1 MRLQRL
7 ARTSGTLR
15 PLSIYPIGPRA
26 LSRVRLALR
35 KSIGQEH
42 RCYAQPTSKPSR
54 IEEELK
60 RLAREAANNP
70 KDKKLPEKVL
80 VFHAGTTRIT
90 FLALIKVTSLLIGAF
105 FVGIV
110 TPTYVRSDKP
120 LSDTAQVLLCGL
132 MPPVFVAFVTA
143 PFVTHVHVHLPAQA
157 RASKTHLERFVRSG
171 MSPSTHLSLTTM
183 SFIAKP
189 RSTTIPAGDLIPTSR
204 RFGIVNYV
212 RRDGTALEEERLRRK
227 WYMFKPVT
235 NFYVQEGRPGEVRQV
250 RYQAKKV
257 DRVQWWIWETIKEKL
272 AARGIATD

>member
-1 MRLQRL
+1 LASSTDATPSQRL
-7 ARTSGTLR
+7 NPPASRKNSNASPAKPLTTPRTRVSHR
-15 PLSIYPIGPRA
+15 PPLPVPPLLTKPI
-26 LSRVRLALR
+26 
-35 KSIGQEH
+35 E
-42 RCYAQPTSKPSR
+42 
-54 IEEELK
+54 
-60 RLAREAANNP
+60 
-70 KDKKLPEKVL
+70 LPEKVL
-80 VFHAGTTRIT
+80 VFHAGTTRTT

-105 FVGIV
+105 FIGIV

-120 LSDTAQVLLCGL
+120 LSDTARVLLCGL
-132 MPPVFVAFVTA
+132 MPPVFIAFVTA

-171 MSPSTHLSLTTM
+171 MPPSTPVSLTTM

-189 RSTTIPAGDLIPTSR
+189 RSTTIPAGDLIPTNR

-212 RRDGTALEEERLRRK
+212 RRDGTALEGERQRRK

-272 AARGIATD
+272 AARGSATD

>member
-1 MRLQRL
+1 MALERYPASVSPSGNPL
-7 ARTSGTLR
+7 ARSTDATPSQR
-15 PLSIYPIGPRA
+15 RNPPAS
-26 LSRVRLALR
+26 R
-35 KSIGQEH
+35 KSSS
-42 RCYAQPTSKPSR
+42 ASPAKPLTTPRTRVSSVSSLPLFLPWLTKPL
-54 IEEELK
+54 E
-60 RLAREAANNP
+60 
-70 KDKKLPEKVL
+70 LPEKVL

-105 FVGIV
+105 FIGIV

-171 MSPSTHLSLTTM
+171 MFPSTHVSLTTM

-212 RRDGTALEEERLRRK
+212 RRDGTALEEERQRRK